1 MSVEAAIE
9 TNKKIQDDKG
19 NTPGVSGMIFI
30 SCADHLETLLTEE
43 LKALGLADLR
53 LGYRGIYAPNT
64 MENIF
69 KINYLSRLATR
80 VLLPIA
86 QFSCPDP
93 ETLYTEAK
101 KIPWLDY
108 LDENK
113 TFAIDANI
121 KHPLIRHSLYG
132 AQVVKDAVCDVIREK
147 NGNRPSVDVKNPDV
161 QLNVFIQNKR
171 ATISIDTSGAPLYK
185 RGWKEISG
193 EAGLPETLAAA
204 ILIHAGYSE
213 REILCDPFCGAGTF
227 LIEAAMMATQTP
239 AGYFRKKWGFV
250 HLPGF
255 NITEWEEFKNH
266 WDQKR
271 RPLESQ
277 KIIGSDSDA
286 ESIRI
291 CKQHLRKTDFE
302 KEILLIHSP
311 VSKFTPPRSPT
322 LLVTDPPFGKRLHAP
337 PGIYQDLGKFLKTKC
352 TSAPWGYLL
361 TSSYHLVRATGCTV
375 LSERSLQHG
384 GLTVGLYQLGT

>member
-1 MSVEAAIE
+1 
-9 TNKKIQDDKG
+9 
-19 NTPGVSGMIFI
+19 MIFI
-30 SCADHLETLLTEE
+30 TCADHLEPLLKDE
-43 LKALGLADLR
+43 LKALGLVDLR

-64 MENIF
+64 LENIF
-69 KINYLSRLATR
+69 KVNYLSRLATR
-80 VLLPIA
+80 VLLPLA
-86 QFSCPDP
+86 QFSCPDT
-93 ETLYTEAK
+93 ETLYTESK

-121 KHPLIRHSLYG
+121 KHPQIRHSLYG
-132 AQVVKDAVCDVIREK
+132 AQLVKDAICDTIREK
-147 NGNRPSVDVKNPDV
+147 RGARPSVDVKNPDI

-171 ATISIDTSGAPLYK
+171 ATISLDTSGPALYK
-185 RGWKEISG
+185 RGWKQTSG

-204 ILIHAGYSE
+204 ILMYANYSE
-213 REILCDPFCGAGTF
+213 SEVLCDPFCGAGTF

-239 AGYFRKKWGFV
+239 AGYFRKKWGFT
-250 HLPGF
+250 HLPHF
-255 NITEWEEFKNH
+255 NSAEWEQFKNH
-266 WDQKR
+266 WDGQR

-277 KIIGSDSDA
+277 KIIGSDCQA

-291 CKQHLRKTDFE
+291 CKQHLRNTDFE
-302 KEILLIHSP
+302 KEVLLIHTP

-337 PGIYQDLGKFLKTKC
+337 PGIYEDLGNFLKTKC
-352 TSAPWGYLL
+352 PLAPWGYLL
-361 TSSYHLVRATGCTV
+361 TSSYHLVKATKCEV

-384 GLTVGLYQLGT
+384 GLTVGLYQLKS